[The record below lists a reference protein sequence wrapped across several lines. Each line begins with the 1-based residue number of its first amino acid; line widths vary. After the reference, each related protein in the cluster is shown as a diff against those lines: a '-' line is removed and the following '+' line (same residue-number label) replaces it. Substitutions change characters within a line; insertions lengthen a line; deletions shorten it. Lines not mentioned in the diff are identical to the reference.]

1 MRLAGAGGLYMRKH
15 FGRDVCTPRYPE
27 WTATD
32 VTPAADITLSAAPEH
47 HDLLFNTTAGETP

>member
-1 MRLAGAGGLYMRKH
+1 MRKH
-15 FGRDVCTPRYPE
+15 FGPGVRTPRYPE